1 MASSIT
7 SSPIIVIG
15 MHRSGTTMLT
25 EFMRDMGVFMGAVR
39 EQNGESVFHLRE
51 NSWLLEQCAARWD
64 YPDRIE
70 MLLSDERL
78 MDLFERYL
86 RERQKSARAAML
98 FQGARRGFGLAGGSG
113 FWGWKDPRNS
123 LTLPLWLRLYPDAK
137 VVHVIRHGFDVA
149 RSLQHRYGKV
159 IDGFDTQLTK
169 SPARFRLRPRSGVH
183 LSPLETDIGFGVD
196 LWKKYE
202 SACVKHVAALGDRAY
217 SVRYETFLENPESIC
232 RELSDFVGFDMSGLR
247 FEKAT
252 AKLRADRGFAF
263 LADSEAQKLAQTQAE
278 TLAEFG
284 YGPNGWLDGAA
295 A

>member
-1 MASSIT
+1 MASSNA

-51 NSWLLEQCAARWD
+51 NSWLLQQCAARWD

-70 MLLSDERL
+70 MLLEDDRL
-78 MDLFERYL
+78 MGLFERYL
-86 RERQKSARAAML
+86 RERQRSVRAAML
-98 FQGARRGFGLAGGSG
+98 FQGAGRGFGLAKGGG

-123 LTLPLWLRLYPDAK
+123 LTLPLWLLLYPDAK

-159 IDGFDTQLTK
+159 IEGFDAQLTR
-169 SPARFRLRPRSGVH
+169 SPARFRMIPRGGVH
-183 LSPLETDIGFGVD
+183 LSPLDTDIGFGVE

-217 SVRYETFLENPESIC
+217 SVSYEKFLENPEGIC
-232 RELSDFVGFDMSGLR
+232 RELSEFVGFDMNGPR
-247 FEKAT
+247 FDKAT

-263 LADSEAQKLAQTQAE
+263 LNDAEARKLAETQAA

-284 YGPNGWLDGAA
+284 YGPDGWLGASA
-295 A
+295 